1 MTRDKPHPE
10 YRRSGRGFSLL
21 ELVVVLTI
29 TALLTALLFPGMRAA
44 RDSAH
49 RLICASNMRQLGM
62 ATITYAMDQ
71 WGERLPPSQMAQ
83 TGRRLDQMAVT
94 WTASATKNYEARE
107 LFDGLGVLISE
118 GYCNSPKCLYCPSH
132 TGRHRFEENGTLL
145 NNAVGRISLPGDTP
159 TIFSNYQYVGDD
171 GQKDTINSLSADA
184 ILITDGFR
192 TKADFNHRVGMNQLL
207 GDLSIQWWQD
217 EENSFFLGL
226 PESPIISIDEH
237 NEIFNSIWGL
247 VDESYQIDEPSNGS

>member
-1 MTRDKPHPE
+1 MTREKPSRE
-10 YRRSGRGFSLL
+10 YRRSKSGFSLL

-29 TALLTALLFPGMRAA
+29 TALLTTLLFPGMRAA

-71 WGERLPPSQMAQ
+71 RNERLPPSQMAQ

-94 WTASATKNYEARE
+94 WPDIGWKNLGPQEQ
-107 LFDGLGVLISE
+107 FDGLGILIGE
-118 GYCNSPKCLYCPSH
+118 GYCSSPKCMYCPSH
-132 TGRHRFEENGTLL
+132 TGSHSYEENATML
-145 NNAVGRISLPGDTP
+145 NAAVGRLSPPAGTP

-171 GQKDTINSLSADA
+171 GQRDTINTLKPDA

-192 TKADFNHRVGMNQLL
+192 TKADFNHRVGMNQLM

-217 EENSFFLGL
+217 EQNSFFLRL
-226 PESPIISIDEH
+226 PGAPLTSIDAQ
-237 NEIFNSIWGL
+237 NEIFNSVWKL
-247 VDESYQIDEPSNGS
+247 VDNSTQINDESNGN

>member
-1 MTRDKPHPE
+1 MP
-10 YRRSGRGFSLL
+10 
-21 ELVVVLTI
+21 I
-29 TALLTALLFPGMRAA
+29 
-44 RDSAH
+44 
-49 RLICASNMRQLGM
+49 N
-62 ATITYAMDQ
+62 
-71 WGERLPPSQMAQ
+71 
-83 TGRRLDQMAVT
+83 TG
-94 WTASATKNYEARE
+94 
-107 LFDGLGVLISE
+107 
-118 GYCNSPKCLYCPSH
+118 
-132 TGRHRFEENGTLL
+132 TGKLL

-171 GQKDTINSLSADA
+171 GQKDTINSLSPDA

-217 EENSFFLGL
+217 EQNSFFLGL
-226 PESPIISIDEH
+226 PDSPIISIDEH